1 MITVSKE
8 IKEACPGF
16 AGVAVYAEVKN
27 TVYCEGLWEEINAF
41 TEELTSTTDRKSVV

>member
-8 IKEACPGF
+8 IKKACPGF

-27 TVYCEGLWEEINAF
+27 TAYCEGLWEEINAF
-41 TEELTSTTDRKSVV
+41 TEELTSA